1 MTECSSDGCRFNE
14 NCVASG
20 STGFCEAIQF
30 NTGIKDAEGLEFGGI
45 SFITEDNLDC
55 LKEQGLIF
63 FKYARFSYRLL
74 SMRTMHFQSK
84 TTDRF
89 DKGPSTLDH

>member
-30 NTGIKDAEGLEFGGI
+30 NSGIKDAEGLEFGGI
-45 SFITEDNLDC
+45 SFVTEDNLDC
-55 LKEQGLIF
+55 LKEQGLLHRILENNFDIF
-63 FKYARFSYRLL
+63 
-74 SMRTMHFQSK
+74 
-84 TTDRF
+84 
-89 DKGPSTLDH
+89 

>member
-45 SFITEDNLDC
+45 SFVTEDNLDC
-55 LKEQGLIF
+55 LKEQGL
-63 FKYARFSYRLL
+63 FKGFRGLITLY
-74 SMRTMHFQSK
+74 HKEFQSL
-84 TTDRF
+84 TTYNE
-89 DKGPSTLDH
+89 LN

>member
-45 SFITEDNLDC
+45 SFVTEDNLDC
-55 LKEQGLIF
+55 LKEQGLFERGFRPHMALKWPHFTFIMTYVEIYS
-63 FKYARFSYRLL
+63 KGAPHRL
-74 SMRTMHFQSK
+74 
-84 TTDRF
+84 
-89 DKGPSTLDH
+89 

>member
-45 SFITEDNLDC
+45 SFVTEDNLDC
-55 LKEQGLIF
+55 LKEQGLCFVPFSVENVLLQASVLEVFIMIL
-63 FKYARFSYRLL
+63 FK
-74 SMRTMHFQSK
+74 MN
-84 TTDRF
+84 
-89 DKGPSTLDH
+89 